1 MLEKKFALVLSII
14 IFIIIFIVLQIK
26 QKQKEE
32 IINYVFIHFMITI
45 VVAESFFPLIIQRA
59 IVESEVY
66 IEKIHTLEFF
76 TELKLIFSLEATRAQ
91 LYRILKLHIVTV
103 ILPLFTIGLLAG
115 FVIRMQFTSRIRFV
129 FASLCFV
136 IFVQMGKLIICLVT
150 GANYIQVTPEETL
163 YLFISCLLGGFLLAV
178 TRYIIKNNKYKS
190 GFFISLKR
198 TLFRNT

>member
-163 YLFISCLLGGFLLAV
+163 YLLLVAC
-178 TRYIIKNNKYKS
+178 
-190 GFFISLKR
+190 
-198 TLFRNT
+198 

>member
-91 LYRILKLHIVTV
+91 LYRI
-103 ILPLFTIGLLAG
+103 
-115 FVIRMQFTSRIRFV
+115 
-129 FASLCFV
+129 
-136 IFVQMGKLIICLVT
+136 
-150 GANYIQVTPEETL
+150 
-163 YLFISCLLGGFLLAV
+163 
-178 TRYIIKNNKYKS
+178 
-190 GFFISLKR
+190 
-198 TLFRNT
+198 